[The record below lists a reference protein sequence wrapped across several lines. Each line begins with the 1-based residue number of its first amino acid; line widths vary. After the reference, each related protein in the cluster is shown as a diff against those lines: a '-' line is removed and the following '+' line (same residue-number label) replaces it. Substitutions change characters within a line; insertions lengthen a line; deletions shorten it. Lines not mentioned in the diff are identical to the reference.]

1 MPDKLL
7 SKDGKLKVTL
17 KGGGQVQLR
26 FRPYVL
32 RDKAWMQKEF
42 PTEEDQLAI
51 AGLMIDPIAK
61 IVWNSL
67 DIESQKAFA
76 QVTFIGLNKETAEE
90 EEIKVFGY
98 EKLIYGLENEDQL
111 MALFVLYG
119 QMKEENDF
127 APNDKKKVKT

>member
-17 KGGGQVQLR
+17 KGGGQVQLG
-26 FRPYVL
+26 FRPYEL